1 MQREISIEGG
11 AAAERPMAGGYRHDV
26 NDVSAGLTV
35 VGIGA
40 DGWPGL
46 SGTATA
52 ALGAAEVIFGS
63 SRQLALLPPV
73 VEGDRVPWPSP
84 LVPALPR
91 LLDAHRGR
99 CIAVL
104 ASGDPMFHGIG
115 ATLIRLLGAAA
126 VRVVPHPSSV
136 SLAAARLGWSLPDV
150 DVLSLV
156 TAPVEELHTLVHP
169 GRKIVVLS
177 AGAQTPAA
185 VAALLTSRG
194 YGDSTVTV
202 LSRLG
207 AATQSVVSGPA
218 TSLDLTEVDP
228 LNVVAVACSAGT
240 GPPRGDSPS
249 GPAASGQMRESS
261 ETTAPEPE
269 VTAAWEPGMRAGR
282 DVTTTGAGQSRTGAR
297 PLVPG
302 LPDAVYES
310 DGQLTKREVRAVTL
324 AVLGP
329 QPGELLWDVGAGS
342 GSIAIEWM
350 RTHRDCRAVAVE
362 SSAERVGRIVRNAAA
377 LGVPKLQVVEGRAP
391 GALAGL
397 PAPDVVF
404 IGGGVTRDGVVDAAL
419 AALPAGGRLV
429 ANAVTLESEAVLAAW
444 YAKLGGELTRIAVQ
458 RAAPVGGLTGWRAM
472 MPVTIWSVTKP

>member
-1 MQREISIEGG
+1 M
-11 AAAERPMAGGYRHDV
+11 
-26 NDVSAGLTV
+26 

-46 SGTATA
+46 SGTATVALTA
-52 ALGAAEVIFGS
+52 AQVIFGS
-63 SRQLALLPPV
+63 SRQLALLPPA
-73 VEGDRVPWPSP
+73 VEGDRVRWPSP
-84 LVPALPR
+84 LVPALPG
-91 LLDAHRGR
+91 LLAAHRGR
-99 CIAVL
+99 RIAVL

-115 ATLIRLLGAAA
+115 VTLVRLLGAAA
-126 VRVVPHPSSV
+126 VRVIPHPSSV
-136 SLAAARLGWSLPDV
+136 SLAAARLGWSLPEA

-156 TAPVEELHTLVHP
+156 TAPVEEMHPLIHP
-169 GRKIVVLS
+169 GRKILILS

-202 LSRLG
+202 LARLG
-207 AATQSVVSGPA
+207 ASTEHAITGPA
-218 TSLDLTEVDP
+218 SDLDLSEADP
-228 LNVVAVACSAGT
+228 LNVIAVACST
-240 GPPRGDSPS
+240 G
-249 GPAASGQMRESS
+249 GQI
-261 ETTAPEPE
+261 
-269 VTAAWEPGMRAGR
+269 PGRAGPR
-282 DVTTTGAGQSRTGAR
+282 PLLPGAAYESDDPLAGRRAGPGPLVPGLPGAVCEGDDQLAGRRAGPR

-302 LPDAVYES
+302 LPDALYES

-362 SSAERVGRIVRNAAA
+362 SASERVGRIVRNAAA
-377 LGVPKLQVVEGRAP
+377 LGVPKLRVVEGRAP

-397 PAPDVVF
+397 PAPDAVF
-404 IGGGVTRDGVVDAAL
+404 IGGGLTRDGVVDAVL

-444 YAKLGGELTRIAVQ
+444 YAKLGGDLTRLAVQ
-458 RAAPVGGLTGWRAM
+458 RAAPVGGFTGWRAM
-472 MPVTIWSVTKP
+472 MPVTIWSVIKP

>member
-1 MQREISIEGG
+1 MTDE
-11 AAAERPMAGGYRHDV
+11 P
-26 NDVSAGLTV
+26 AGLTV

-52 ALGAAEVIFGS
+52 ALTSAQVIFGS
-63 SRQLALLPPV
+63 SRQLALLPPN

-84 LVPALPR
+84 LLPALPG
-91 LLDAHRGR
+91 LLDANRGR
-99 CIAVL
+99 RLAVL
-104 ASGDPMFHGIG
+104 ASGDPMLHGIG
-115 ATLIRLLGAAA
+115 ATLVKLLGAPA

-136 SLAAARLGWSLPDV
+136 SLAAARLGWPLPET

-156 TAPVEELHTLVHP
+156 TAPVEELHPLVHP
-169 GRKIVVLS
+169 GRKILILS
-177 AGAQTPAA
+177 SGAKTPAA

-194 YGDSTVTV
+194 YGDSTVTI
-202 LSRLG
+202 LAQLG
-207 AATQSVVSGPA
+207 APTETTRSGPA
-218 TSLDLTEVDP
+218 SSLDLTDVDP
-228 LNVVAVACSAGT
+228 LNVVAVACSAGAA
-240 GPPRGDSPS
+240 PPPQPKPGGVFAAPERS
-249 GPAASGQMRESS
+249 GP
-261 ETTAPEPE
+261 
-269 VTAAWEPGMRAGR
+269 
-282 DVTTTGAGQSRTGAR
+282 R

-324 AVLGP
+324 ALLGP

-362 SSAERVGRIVRNAAA
+362 SSAERAGRIVRNAAA
-377 LGVPKLQVVEGRAP
+377 LGVPKLRVVEGRAP

-444 YAKLGGELTRIAVQ
+444 YAKLGGELTRLAVQ
-458 RAAPVGGLTGWRAM
+458 RAAPVGGFTGWRAM

>member
-1 MQREISIEGG
+1 MTDE
-11 AAAERPMAGGYRHDV
+11 P
-26 NDVSAGLTV
+26 AGLTV

-52 ALGAAEVIFGS
+52 ALTAAQVIFGS
-63 SRQLALLPPV
+63 TRQLTLLPST

-84 LVPALPR
+84 LLPALPG
-91 LLDAHRGR
+91 LLEAHRDR
-99 CIAVL
+99 RIAVL

-115 ATLIRLLGAAA
+115 ATLVRLLGADA
-126 VRVVPHPSSV
+126 VRVIPHPSSV
-136 SLAAARLGWSLPDV
+136 SLAAARLGWPLPEV

-156 TAPVEELHTLVHP
+156 TAPVEELHPLIHP
-169 GRKIVVLS
+169 HRRILILS
-177 AGAQTPAA
+177 AGADTPAA

-194 YGDSTVTV
+194 YGDSRITV
-202 LSRLG
+202 LSQLG
-207 AATQSVVSGPA
+207 AP
-218 TSLDLTEVDP
+218 TEAEV
-228 LNVVAVACSAGT
+228 
-240 GPPRGDSPS
+240 S
-249 GPAASGQMRESS
+249 GPAASVDLTGTNPLNVIAVTCSAGTMAELLETASGVTGTVARPAADPATHAERQTSARGQDPQI
-261 ETTAPEPE
+261 T
-269 VTAAWEPGMRAGR
+269 RAVPDRKGP
-282 DVTTTGAGQSRTGAR
+282 R

-377 LGVPKLQVVEGRAP
+377 LGVPKLRVVEGRAP

-404 IGGGVTRDGVVDAAL
+404 IGGGVTREGVVEAAL
-419 AALPAGGRLV
+419 DALPSGGRLV

-444 YAKLGGELTRIAVQ
+444 YAKLGGELTRLAVQ
-458 RAAPVGGLTGWRAM
+458 RAAPVGGFTGWRAM
-472 MPVTIWSVTKP
+472 MPVTIWLVTKP

>member
-1 MQREISIEGG
+1 MSPLTNDLAEVGRIALRD
-11 AAAERPMAGGYRHDV
+11 AADERRGRDGYRHDV
-26 NDVSAGLTV
+26 TDEPARLTV
-35 VGIGA
+35 VGLGA

-46 SGTATA
+46 PGTATA
-52 ALGAAEVIFGS
+52 ALTAAEVIFGS
-63 SRQLALLPPV
+63 ARQLDLLPPSLR
-73 VEGDRVPWPSP
+73 GDRVPWPSP
-84 LVPALPR
+84 LVPALPG

-99 CIAVL
+99 RIAVL

-115 ATLIRLLGAAA
+115 ATLVRLLGASA
-126 VRVVPHPSSV
+126 VHVIPHPSSV
-136 SLAAARLGWSLPDV
+136 SLAAARLGWSLSGT

-156 TAPVEELHTLVHP
+156 TTPVEELHPLVHP
-169 GRKIVVLS
+169 GRRILILS

-185 VAALLTSRG
+185 VASLLTSRG

-202 LSRLG
+202 LSQLG
-207 AATQSVVSGPA
+207 GPTESIITGPA
-218 TSLDLTEVDP
+218 SGLDLSGIDP
-228 LNVVAVACSAGT
+228 LNVVAVAC
-240 GPPRGDSPS
+240 
-249 GPAASGQMRESS
+249 AAAQGE
-261 ETTAPEPE
+261 ADP
-269 VTAAWEPGMRAGR
+269 
-282 DVTTTGAGQSRTGAR
+282 R

-329 QPGELLWDVGAGS
+329 QPGELLWDVGAGA

-350 RTHRDCRAVAVE
+350 RTHRDCRAVAIE
-362 SSAERVGRIVRNAAA
+362 SSAERAGRIVRNAAA
-377 LGVPKLQVVEGRAP
+377 LGVPKLQVVKGRAP

-419 AALPAGGRLV
+419 AALPPGGRLV

-444 YAKLGGELTRIAVQ
+444 YAKLGGDLTRVAVQ
-458 RAAPVGGLTGWRAM
+458 RAAPVGGFTGWRAM